1 MSAHITVLASQ
12 KGGTAKTTTAAA
24 LFSGL
29 TRKGYKVLAVDTD
42 AQRNLSF
49 TMNADETKPSVYEML
64 KGTVPP
70 LEAIQHTAQGDL
82 IAASGDLAGADM
94 EFSRHE
100 YILHETL
107 SSLREHYDF
116 IIIDTPPA
124 LGSITIA
131 ALTAANDVVIPL
143 GADVFSLQGL
153 SQISETI
160 AMIKELTINKSL
172 TVAGLL
178 ITRYSGRG
186 LLRQELRDAIGEA
199 AARINTKAFDAIIRE
214 GIAIIEAQAQQ
225 ESIYI
230 AAPKSNAAT
239 DYAAFV
245 DEFLRGLNL

>member
-24 LFSGL
+24 LFAGL
-29 TRKGYKVLAVDTD
+29 TCKGYKVLAVDTD

-49 TMNADETKPSVYEML
+49 TMNADEALPSVYEML
-64 KGTVPP
+64 KGTATP
-70 LEAIQHTAQGDL
+70 LEAIQHTTQGDL

-100 YILHETL
+100 YILRDTL
-107 SSLREHYDF
+107 AQIKEHYDF

-124 LGSITIA
+124 LGAITIA

-153 SQISETI
+153 SQINETI
-160 AMIKELTINKSL
+160 TMIKELTENKSL
-172 TVAGLL
+172 RVAGLL

-186 LLRQELRDAIGEA
+186 LLRQELRDSIGEA
-199 AARINTKAFDAIIRE
+199 AARINTKAFNTVIRE

-225 ESIYI
+225 ESIYT
-230 AAPKSNAAT
+230 AAPKSNAAA

-245 DEFLRGLNL
+245 DEYLRGLKI